1 MRFATPFA
9 LLALLALP
17 FLVLVWRRRLRGVAL
32 GFSSLA
38 LLPASGSLR
47 SRLLHLPFLL
57 RLVALALVVIALA
70 RPQAGIEK
78 VEETSRGVAIEMVVD
93 HSGSMG
99 AEMEFDGRAMT
110 RLEVVKQVFSEFV
123 SGNGLELKG
132 RPSDLIGMITF
143 ARYADTVC
151 PLTLAHGALAGFL
164 GTIHLT
170 PQESPENRTAVG
182 DAIALAAARL
192 HNAEETLARQT
203 GAEANRYQIKSK
215 IIILLTDGQN
225 NTGRH
230 TPEAAAALAK
240 EWGIKLYAIGVGGDD
255 VVKVQTLLGTRL
267 VRTGEGV
274 DRDTLTQLAESTGG
288 LFRLAEDA
296 QALRA
301 VYQEIDRLEKSEV
314 ESVRYVDYKEYFVPF
329 ALAALVLLALEIVLG
344 CTLLRRLP

>member
-1 MRFATPFA
+1 MRFATPFV
-9 LLALLALP
+9 LFALLALP
-17 FLVLVWRRRLRGVAL
+17 LLFLVWRRRRSAVAL
-32 GFSSLA
+32 GFSSLS
-38 LLPASGSLR
+38 LLPTSGSLR
-47 SRLLHLPFLL
+47 RRLQHLPFFL
-57 RLVALALVVIALA
+57 RFVALALVTIALA

-78 VEETSRGVAIEMVVD
+78 VEESSRGVAIEMVVD

-99 AEMEFDGRAMT
+99 AEMEFDGQAMT
-110 RLEVVKQVFSEFV
+110 RLEVVKQVFREFV
-123 SGNGLELKG
+123 NGNGLELKG

-151 PLTLAHGALAGFL
+151 PLTLAHGALDGFL
-164 GTIHLT
+164 ATIHLT
-170 PQESPENRTAVG
+170 PQDSPENRTAVG

-203 GAEANRYQIKSK
+203 GAKAKKYQIKSK

-230 TPEAAAALAK
+230 SPEEAAALAK
-240 EWGIKLYAIGVGGDD
+240 QWGIKLYAIGVGGDD
-255 VVKVQTLLGTRL
+255 VVKVQTLLGTRM

-274 DRDTLTQLAESTGG
+274 DRDTLTKLAEATGG
-288 LFRLAEDA
+288 LFRMAEDA

-314 ESVRYVDYKEYFVPF
+314 ESIRYVDYKEYFWPF
-329 ALAALVLLALEIVLG
+329 ALAALVLLVLETVLN